1 MNILLLLKLLNYPE
15 YITVYTSRVILVL
28 EGRELTSGDRC
39 LMIARFQPLH
49 YGHLN
54 AIKYCFQ
61 HSDEVIIVIGMAS
74 QSHTPENPF
83 TAGERIL
90 MLRETLK
97 WSNLPLDKLVT
108 ITLPTMEVS
117 RVAVHYVKLYSP
129 PFNRVVT
136 LNPIIQRIFAEE
148 GYNVVQPPVIER
160 NSYRGSI
167 IRRLMAEGNPEWKK
181 LVPPPVARIIEE
193 IDGVN
198 RVRMLLKEKL
208 PGYYATA

>member
-1 MNILLLLKLLNYPE
+1 LLD
-15 YITVYTSRVILVL
+15 
-28 EGRELTSGDRC
+28 GDERC

-54 AIKYCFQ
+54 DIKHCFEKCG
-61 HSDEVIIVIGMAS
+61 EVIVVVGMAS

-83 TAGERIL
+83 TAGERI
-90 MLRETLK
+90 MMIRETVK
-97 WSNLPLDKLVT
+97 WSNLPLDKLITV
-108 ITLPTMEVS
+108 TLPTMEVS

-129 PFNRVVT
+129 PFKYVVT
-136 LNPIIQRIFAEE
+136 LNPIIQRLFIEE
-148 GYNVVQPPVIER
+148 GYHVLQPPVMER
-160 NSYRGSI
+160 NNYRGTV

-181 LVPPPVARIIEE
+181 LVPPPVAKIIEE

-198 RVRMLLKEKL
+198 RVRMLLREKL